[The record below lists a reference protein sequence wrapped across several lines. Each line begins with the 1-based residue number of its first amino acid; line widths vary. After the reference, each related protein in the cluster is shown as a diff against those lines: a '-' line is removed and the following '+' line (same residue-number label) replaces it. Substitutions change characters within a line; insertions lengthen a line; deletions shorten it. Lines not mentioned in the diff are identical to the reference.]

1 MRIYFSNLLEYLLSV
16 LFFRGYG
23 LGSVFSSLLRFLKPI
38 GKNVTRIL
46 KEPTTQKV
54 LKSIGKEAASTGSE
68 LVLNKIQGNNN
79 IESLLKERIQHAKNK
94 IAKTVNTAM
103 KQRKKKTSF
112 FSNVPHKKKREK
124 ENFT

>member
-1 MRIYFSNLLEYLLSV
+1 M
-16 LFFRGYG
+16 
-23 LGSVFSSLLRFLKPI
+23 
-38 GKNVTRIL
+38 TRIL

-79 IESLLKERIQHAKNK
+79 IEALLKERIQHAKNK

-103 KQRKKKTSF
+103 KQRKKKTTF
-112 FSNVPHKKKREK
+112 FPNVPHKK
-124 ENFT
+124 T